1 MAMMA
6 IRGIYQRHNVQ
17 SLNHGIGFNTAAI
30 ELILPTYGESLGL
43 KGKICRHWTLN
54 PHPTLI
60 PAIES
65 GWVESVHCFGTELG
79 MEGYIAQRP
88 DVFFTGRDG
97 SLRSNRMFCQ
107 LAGQYAVDLFIG
119 ATLQVDGD
127 GHSSTVTRGRLA
139 GFGGAPNMG
148 HDPRGRRHSTPAWL
162 DMRGEPEALLERGRK
177 LVVQMVETFQDGGKP
192 TFVERL
198 DALEVA
204 RQTGMPLAPVMI
216 YGDDV
221 THVLTE
227 EGIAYLYKARSLE
240 ERQAMIAAVAGISP
254 IGLRHDPRETL
265 RMRREG
271 LIALPEDL
279 GIRRTDASRE
289 LLAAKSIAELVELV
303 RRAVPAAGA
312 FQELVMNAIANLAAT
327 PCADLGEC
335 LADLA
340 VDALID
346 EAELSPKPA
355 LVDRRGNGAHADLHL
370 GLMQASAL
378 SLWPCF
384 KEMADAAQRHG
395 RIDARLRGVLGQLGR
410 DGEAA
415 MLRTT
420 EGVNTHRG
428 AIWALGLLVAAAA
441 LEPRRTQA
449 GEVAAR
455 AGRIALLDDP
465 AAAIGDSHGERVRRR
480 YGVGGAREEARLGF
494 PRAVRHGLPQLWRSR
509 EGGAGEQNARLDAL
523 LAIMSVL
530 DDTCVLHRAGR
541 VGLAAMQDGARAVLA
556 AGGSA
561 SLAGRRR
568 LCELD
573 RRLLAL
579 NASPGGAADLLA
591 ACLFLDRLPAVS
603 GGWAGSL

>member
-1 MAMMA
+1 MTTPISPPPQWSRRRQEKQRRLERVRGLADGAVLPRERLVAALEALIAPGDRVVLEGNNQKQADFLSRSLARVDPGKLHDLHMIMPSVGRPEHLDLFELGIARKLDFSFSGPQSLRIGQLLEDGLLEIGAIHTYIELYARLVVDLIPNVALVAGFVADREGNVYTGPSTEDTPALVEPTAFSDGIVIVQVNRIVDDPRDLPRVDIPASWVDFVVEADQPFYIEPLFTRDPRHIKPVHVLMAMMA

-240 ERQAMIAAVAGISP
+240 ERQAMIAAVAGIRGCCDGYRS
-254 IGLRHDPRETL
+254 
-265 RMRREG
+265 
-271 LIALPEDL
+271 LPAESSHGD
-279 GIRRTDASRE
+279 G
-289 LLAAKSIAELVELV
+289 KSWQ
-303 RRAVPAAGA
+303 RRA
-312 FQELVMNAIANLAAT
+312 
-327 PCADLGEC
+327 
-335 LADLA
+335 
-340 VDALID
+340 
-346 EAELSPKPA
+346 
-355 LVDRRGNGAHADLHL
+355 
-370 GLMQASAL
+370 
-378 SLWPCF
+378 
-384 KEMADAAQRHG
+384 
-395 RIDARLRGVLGQLGR
+395 ARL
-410 DGEAA
+410 A
-415 MLRTT
+415 
-420 EGVNTHRG
+420 H
-428 AIWALGLLVAAAA
+428 
-441 LEPRRTQA
+441 
-449 GEVAAR
+449 
-455 AGRIALLDDP
+455 
-465 AAAIGDSHGERVRRR
+465 H
-480 YGVGGAREEARLGF
+480 
-494 PRAVRHGLPQLWRSR
+494 
-509 EGGAGEQNARLDAL
+509 
-523 LAIMSVL
+523 
-530 DDTCVLHRAGR
+530 
-541 VGLAAMQDGARAVLA
+541 
-556 AGGSA
+556 GSA
-561 SLAGRRR
+561 APARPRYQWSGSRPSWQAHRYARQRTSSLNGYA
-568 LCELD
+568 
-573 RRLLAL
+573 
-579 NASPGGAADLLA
+579 P
-591 ACLFLDRLPAVS
+591 LPV
-603 GGWAGSL
+603 